1 MKINQAGLDLIKSF
15 EGCRLEAYQDI
26 VGIWTI
32 GYGHVSA
39 DVHPGLTITQ
49 AQADDLLAKDLKRF
63 EDGVSALC
71 PQVNENQF
79 SALVCLS
86 YNIGLSNLKSSTLLK
101 KLNVGDVSGAADQFL
116 VWDKAGGKPVAG
128 LLRRRQAERA
138 LFLV

>member
-1 MKINQAGLDLIKSF
+1 MKINQAGLDLVKSF
-15 EGCRLEAYQDI
+15 EGCRLEAYKDV
-26 VGIWTI
+26 VGIDTI

-39 DVHPGLTITQ
+39 DIHPGLTITQ

-71 PQVNENQF
+71 LQVNENQF